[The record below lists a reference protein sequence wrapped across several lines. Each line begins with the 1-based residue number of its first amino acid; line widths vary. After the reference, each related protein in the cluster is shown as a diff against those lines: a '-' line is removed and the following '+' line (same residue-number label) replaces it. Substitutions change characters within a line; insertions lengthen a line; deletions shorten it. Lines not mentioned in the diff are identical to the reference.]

1 MGVPSVKTIK
11 ERLELRKTHL
21 GDRAA
26 TITRQAM
33 EWAEGLEPGK
43 TLVDYVEGLPYGVLP
58 TWHTHGP
65 FDWNALGHGGF
76 LGAYSDRIRAALG
89 IIDSAIEGFG
99 VEYIPSEQDTFHS
112 VRGLEYVNQGDTY
125 TPTVY
130 YDHGTG
136 VWHVGDWGTVVELHP
151 ARFR

>member
-11 ERLELRKTHL
+11 ERLDLRKTHL

-33 EWAEGLEPGK
+33 EWAESGAGAP
-43 TLVDYVEGLPYGVLP
+43 TLFDWVDENMDSKDFGYKD
-58 TWHTHGP
+58 P
-65 FDWNALGHGGF
+65 FDAGSYLE
-76 LGAYSDRIRAALG
+76 RIRRALMF
-89 IIDSAIEGFG
+89 IDQATEGFG

-112 VRGLEYVNQGDTY
+112 ALGLEYVNQGDTY

-151 ARFR
+151 ERFR